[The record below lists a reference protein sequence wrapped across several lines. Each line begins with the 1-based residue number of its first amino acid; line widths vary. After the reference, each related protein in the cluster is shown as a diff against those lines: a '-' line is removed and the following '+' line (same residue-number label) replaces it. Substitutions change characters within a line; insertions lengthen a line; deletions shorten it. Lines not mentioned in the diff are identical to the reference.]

1 MKRILLSAAALLLL
15 AASMMHAGCSD
26 STAAPAASDTAA
38 ETDTAVT
45 DTAASGSGL
54 CIDTLSAQD
63 YNGAEFR
70 IYTGNTLVGWEL
82 PTTINYAEA
91 ETGEIVNDTLFAR
104 DRWLEETYNVSV
116 AYTLNDTDTS
126 KVQKLSKL
134 VLAGDD
140 AYDLIIEDL
149 ATVARGLADANCIYP
164 LNYID
169 TIRLDQE
176 YWMPEL
182 NEQLKIGGNLFF
194 SSSALSPRYYGSVYI
209 LLFNREL
216 AASLDLPDLYQ
227 MVTDGTWT
235 LDAMMDCARLALS
248 DTNGDS
254 KITSE
259 DTVGMMYE
267 VLTPES
273 MIMGAGH
280 HYVQNVNGSL
290 AVMLE
295 EPSLVT
301 LIQKISSFLQEDCVV
316 RDGHGSSFDAEMSIN
331 NGTFLFY
338 NPCTF
343 NLAGLRDLPYD
354 YGILPMPKKDE
365 AQESYIGYSQ
375 PWASACPSVPITVV
389 DERLDMT
396 GTLIDAMAAYG
407 YDYLRPAVF
416 ENVIQLKGARDEKS
430 GEIIDMMFENITF
443 ELTSIL
449 NFDKLNGAL
458 QEHFTRALG
467 KKDIVTLYA
476 SIKDKTEA
484 AIAAVEE
491 QYANFEDNLG

>member
-1 MKRILLSAAALLLL
+1 MKHIPLLAAAALLLTASVTACGDSGNSPAETNPTL
-15 AASMMHAGCSD
+15 DTTAAVTE
-26 STAAPAASDTAA
+26 TAAPESK
-38 ETDTAVT
+38 
-45 DTAASGSGL
+45 L
-54 CIDTLSAQD
+54 CIDTLTPKD
-63 YNGAEFR
+63 YNGADFR
-70 IYTGNTLVGWEL
+70 IYTGNVLAGWEL
-82 PTTINYAEA
+82 PTTINYAAA
-91 ETGEIVNDTLFAR
+91 ETGEVVNDTLFAR

-116 AYTLNDTDTS
+116 QYTLNDADANKT
-126 KVQKLSKL
+126 QKISKL

-140 AYDLIIEDL
+140 AFDLIIEDL
-149 ATVARGLADANCIYP
+149 ATVARGLADANCTYP
-164 LNYID
+164 LNYIN
-169 TIRLDQE
+169 TIRLDQN

-216 AASLDLPDLYQ
+216 ADNLDLPDLYQ
-227 MVTDGTWT
+227 QVTDGTWT
-235 LDAMMDCARLALS
+235 LDSMMECARLALS

-254 KITSE
+254 KITAE

-273 MIMGAGH
+273 LVMGAGH
-280 HYVQNVNGSL
+280 HYVQNVNGTL
-290 AVMLE
+290 KVMLE
-295 EPSLVT
+295 DQALVT
-301 LIQKISSFLQEDCVV
+301 LMQKITDFLQEDCVV
-316 RDGHGSSFDAEMSIN
+316 RDGHGSTFDAEMSIN

-365 AQESYIGYSQ
+365 AQDSYIGYSQ
-375 PWASACPSVPITVV
+375 PWASACPSIPITVTG
-389 DERLDMT
+389 DRLAMT
-396 GTLIDAMAAYG
+396 GTLVDAMAAYG

-416 ENVIQLKGARDEKS
+416 DNVIQLKGARDEKS
-430 GEIIDMMFENITF
+430 GQIIDMMFENITF

-449 NFDKLNGAL
+449 NFGKLNGEL
-458 QEHFTRALG
+458 QEHFTRKLG

-476 SIKDKTEA
+476 SIKEKTET
-484 AIAAVEE
+484 AIAEIEA
-491 QYANFEDNLG
+491 QYGNFENNLG

>member
-1 MKRILLSAAALLLL
+1 MKHIPILTAAILLLT
-15 AASMMHAGCSD
+15 ASMAACGD
-26 STAAPAASDTAA
+26 SGNVPTETNAVPDTTAAVTETA
-38 ETDTAVT
+38 EPQ
-45 DTAASGSGL
+45 SKL
-54 CIDTLSAQD
+54 CVDTLTPQD
-63 YNGAEFR
+63 YNGADFR
-70 IYTGNTLVGWEL
+70 IYTGNVLAGWEL

-91 ETGEIVNDTLFAR
+91 ETGEVVNDTLFAR
-104 DRWLEETYNVSV
+104 DRWLEETYNVAV
-116 AYTLNDTDTS
+116 QYTLNDSDAN
-126 KVQKLSKL
+126 KPQKISKL

-140 AYDLIIEDL
+140 AYDLVIEDL

-169 TIRLDQE
+169 TIRLDQN

-194 SSSALSPRYYGSVYI
+194 SSSAISPRYYGSVYV
-209 LLFNREL
+209 LLFNRDL
-216 AASLDLPDLYQ
+216 AAQLDLPDLYEQ
-227 MVTDGTWT
+227 VTDGTWT
-235 LDAMMDCARLALS
+235 LDSMMECARAAFA

-254 KITSE
+254 KITAE

-267 VLTPES
+267 VLTPEALV
-273 MIMGAGH
+273 MGAGY
-280 HYVQNVNGSL
+280 HYVQNIGGKL
-290 AVMLE
+290 TVMLE
-295 EPSLVT
+295 DQALVT
-301 LIQKISSFLQEDCVV
+301 MLQKLSDFLQEDCVV
-316 RDGHGSSFDAEMSIN
+316 RDGHGSTFDAEMSIN

-354 YGILPMPKKDE
+354 YGILPMPKNDE

-375 PWASACPSVPITVV
+375 PWASACPSIPITVV
-389 DERLDMT
+389 GDRLAMT
-396 GTLIDAMAAYG
+396 GTLTDAMAAYG

-416 ENVIQLKGARDEKS
+416 DNVIQLKGARDEKS
-430 GEIIDMMFENITF
+430 GQIIDMMFENITF

-449 NFDKLNGAL
+449 NFDRLNSNL

-467 KKDIVTLYA
+467 KKDIVSRYA
-476 SIKDKTEA
+476 AIKSKTEA
-484 AIAAVEE
+484 AITAIEE

>member
-1 MKRILLSAAALLLL
+1 MKHLSVLAAATLLTASLTACGDSSQTPIETD
-15 AASMMHAGCSD
+15 AALNT
-26 STAAPAASDTAA
+26 TAAVTETSAPESHLY
-38 ETDTAVT
+38 TDTLT
-45 DTAASGSGL
+45 SE
-54 CIDTLSAQD
+54 D
-63 YNGAEFR
+63 YGGADFR
-70 IYTGNTLVGWEL
+70 IYTGNVLAGWEL
-82 PTTINYAEA
+82 PTTINYAAA
-91 ETGEIVNDTLFAR
+91 ETGEIVNDTLYAR

-116 AYTLNDTDTS
+116 QYTLNDSDS
-126 KVQKLSKL
+126 NKPQKISKL

-140 AYDLIIEDL
+140 AFDLVIEDL

-164 LNYID
+164 LNYIN
-169 TIRLDQE
+169 TIRLGED
-176 YWMPEL
+176 YWMPDL

-194 SSSALSPRYYGSVYI
+194 SSSALSPRYYGSVYV
-209 LLFNREL
+209 LLFNRDL
-216 AASLDLPDLYQ
+216 AAQLDLPDFYQ

-235 LDAMMDCARLALS
+235 IDAMMECARLALS

-254 KITSE
+254 KITAE

-273 MIMGAGH
+273 IVMGAGY
-280 HYVQNVNGSL
+280 HYVQNVGGKL
-290 AVMLE
+290 TVMLE
-295 EPSLVT
+295 DQALVT
-301 LIQKISSFLQEDCVV
+301 LMQKISDFLQEDCVV
-316 RDGHGSSFDAEMSIN
+316 RDGAGSTFDAEMSIN

-354 YGILPMPKKDE
+354 YGILPMPKNDE
-365 AQESYIGYSQ
+365 AQDSYIGYSQ
-375 PWASACPSVPITVV
+375 PWASACPSIPITVV
-389 DERLDMT
+389 GDRLAMT
-396 GTLIDAMAAYG
+396 GTLTDAMAAYG

-449 NFDKLNGAL
+449 NFDRLNGQL

-467 KKDIVTLYA
+467 KKDIVSRYA
-476 SIKDKTEA
+476 AIKSKTEA
-484 AIAAVEE
+484 AIAAIEE
-491 QYANFEDNLG
+491 QYANFENNLG

>member
-1 MKRILLSAAALLLL
+1 MKHLSVLAAAALLTASLTACGDSSQAPIETD
-15 AASMMHAGCSD
+15 AALNT
-26 STAAPAASDTAA
+26 TAAVTETSAPESHLY
-38 ETDTAVT
+38 TDTLT
-45 DTAASGSGL
+45 KE
-54 CIDTLSAQD
+54 D
-63 YNGAEFR
+63 YGGADFR
-70 IYTGNTLVGWEL
+70 IYTGNVLAGWEL
-82 PTTINYAEA
+82 PTTINYAAA
-91 ETGEIVNDTLFAR
+91 ETGEIVNDTLYAR

-116 AYTLNDTDTS
+116 QYTLNDSDS
-126 KVQKLSKL
+126 NKPQKISKL

-140 AYDLIIEDL
+140 AFDLVIEDL

-164 LNYID
+164 LNYIN
-169 TIRLDQE
+169 TIRLGED
-176 YWMPEL
+176 YWMPDL

-194 SSSALSPRYYGSVYI
+194 SSSALSPRYYGSVYV
-209 LLFNREL
+209 LLFNRDL
-216 AASLDLPDLYQ
+216 AAQLDLPDFYQ

-235 LDAMMDCARLALS
+235 IDAMMECARLALS

-254 KITSE
+254 KITAE

-273 MIMGAGH
+273 IVMGAGY
-280 HYVQNVNGSL
+280 HYVQNVGGKL
-290 AVMLE
+290 TVMLE
-295 EPSLVT
+295 DQALVT
-301 LIQKISSFLQEDCVV
+301 LMQKISDFLQEDCVV
-316 RDGHGSSFDAEMSIN
+316 RDGAGSTFDAEMSIN

-354 YGILPMPKKDE
+354 YGILPMPKNDE
-365 AQESYIGYSQ
+365 AQDSYIGYSQ
-375 PWASACPSVPITVV
+375 PWASACPSIPITVV
-389 DERLDMT
+389 GDRLAMT
-396 GTLIDAMAAYG
+396 GTLTDAMAAYG

-449 NFDKLNGAL
+449 NFDRLNGQL

-467 KKDIVTLYA
+467 KKDIVSRYA
-476 SIKDKTEA
+476 AIKSKTEA
-484 AIAAVEE
+484 AIAAIEE
-491 QYANFEDNLG
+491 QYANFENNLG